1 MNTVTRLICFGLA
14 VGLAGD
20 FGRVSASLR
29 AEDAENAVFS
39 GPQKGEKL
47 LPFKVMGVYDEGA
60 GKDVD
65 FVTAAGGG
73 PILLVFVHKLTR
85 PAWGLTR
92 ILTGY
97 GLARKKD
104 GLSTGI
110 VWLHEADDRS
120 KAEAYLTRAR
130 GSLRPAVPVG
140 VSLDGAEG
148 PGAYGLNRKM
158 TLTILVA
165 NENTVTAN
173 FALVQPSDREAP
185 KILEEVVKL
194 IGGKVPT
201 SEELRKYGGY
211 ARNAMRMDRRLVR
224 ILRKLQSKDLTP
236 EQLKEVTAE
245 VNKYVGDDKARQRSL
260 GSITTTWTRAADF
273 DKRGTAAAREQLKR
287 WAKKYTRMRR
297 ERGRQGGQQDP
308 RFASLLRQVIQK
320 DATPEEVDKAV
331 AAVEKY
337 IADSAE
343 RQRELG
349 KITSRVVGGKIFA
362 DGGYGIPKA
371 REQLKKWAKAY
382 GPR

>member
-14 VGLAGD
+14 AGL
-20 FGRVSASLR
+20 VVMSPSLR
-29 AEDAENAVFS
+29 AEDDEKAVFS

-47 LPFKVMGVYDEGA
+47 LPFKVMGVYDDGA

-73 PILLVFVHKLTR
+73 PLLLVFVHKLTR
-85 PAWGLTR
+85 PSWGLTR
-92 ILTGY
+92 LLTGY
-97 GLARKKD
+97 GLERKKD

-110 VWLHEADDRS
+110 VWLHQADDRS

-130 GSLRPAVPVG
+130 GSLRAAVPVG

-165 NENTVTAN
+165 NENKVTAN

-211 ARNAMRMDRRLVR
+211 GRNAMRMDRRLVR
-224 ILRKLQSKDLTP
+224 ILRRLQSKDLTP

-245 VNKYVGDDKARQRSL
+245 VDKYVGENKARQRSL
-260 GSITTTWTRAADF
+260 GSITTTWARAPDF
-273 DKRGTAAAREQLKR
+273 AKRGTAAAREQLMA
-287 WAKKYTRMRR
+287 WAKKYTRMRAD
-297 ERGRQGGQQDP
+297 RGRQRDQEDP
-308 RFASLLRQVIQK
+308 RWRELLGAVIQK
-320 DATPEEVDKAV
+320 DATPEDVDKAV

-343 RQRELG
+343 RKRDLG
-349 KITSRVVGGKIFA
+349 RRTSRVVGSKIFA

-382 GPR
+382 GPK